1 MNAMIEGYIEDL
13 KDNLTSFGNALMVV
27 KLGSIDA
34 DVIDTIF
41 NVAHT
46 IKDNSAAM
54 EFEQVE
60 KVMHIMEDIL
70 HEIRNGTMKF
80 SNNIL
85 DILFACHDFLKVCL
99 DKIEKDNSDTS
110 IDISSILDL
119 CSVINIKNIESN
131 KFLHPSQI
139 IIPDDINSMLYIN
152 IDPKTWH
159 IMSDNLEKGFSPYSL
174 EVDFADGCIMK
185 SVHAWLIFQKIEA
198 FSMLIHSNPVRPDDK
213 SFKDGYFNME
223 GTTMQF
229 LLLTEKDIN
238 ELVADLEKLGNISS
252 IRSYYIHPKEINIL
266 LENHKMREKIQKSI
280 IDISI
285 QLVDLET
292 TSNNNLIN
300 DIADL
305 LDNISNLNFT
315 RSKNYIKLA
324 SKQIAEILREKVHL
338 KQNMDIRCM
347 EVITQVF
354 YVVETVLKTP
364 DNNQSNEQLRE
375 KILNLFIDEL
385 KNNDNYSTLKIGDI
399 LQSKGI
405 LKENDV
411 NEILEK
417 QKQSNRLKFGQI
429 AVKENKASAYEVI
442 NALKGQIPYR
452 EKNEFKTK
460 QDSASICINTS
471 KVDRLLDMLNELVAF
486 NSQLEQQVEAVCA
499 DKLELIN
506 TLSKET
512 KLIKEIQSLSESFRT
527 KSDAI

>member
-1 MNAMIEGYIEDL
+1 
-13 KDNLTSFGNALMVV
+13 
-27 KLGSIDA
+27 
-34 DVIDTIF
+34 
-41 NVAHT
+41 
-46 IKDNSAAM
+46 
-54 EFEQVE
+54 
-60 KVMHIMEDIL
+60 
-70 HEIRNGTMKF
+70 
-80 SNNIL
+80 
-85 DILFACHDFLKVCL
+85 
-99 DKIEKDNSDTS
+99 
-110 IDISSILDL
+110 
-119 CSVINIKNIESN
+119 
-131 KFLHPSQI
+131 
-139 IIPDDINSMLYIN
+139 
-152 IDPKTWH
+152 
-159 IMSDNLEKGFSPYSL
+159 
-174 EVDFADGCIMK
+174 
-185 SVHAWLIFQKIEA
+185 
-198 FSMLIHSNPVRPDDK
+198 
-213 SFKDGYFNME
+213 
-223 GTTMQF
+223 
-229 LLLTEKDIN
+229 
-238 ELVADLEKLGNISS
+238 
-252 IRSYYIHPKEINIL
+252 
-266 LENHKMREKIQKSI
+266 
-280 IDISI
+280 
-285 QLVDLET
+285 
-292 TSNNNLIN
+292 
-300 DIADL
+300 
-305 LDNISNLNFT
+305 
-315 RSKNYIKLA
+315 
-324 SKQIAEILREKVHL
+324 
-338 KQNMDIRCM
+338 M

>member
-338 KQNMDIRCM
+338 
-347 EVITQVF
+347 
-354 YVVETVLKTP
+354 
-364 DNNQSNEQLRE
+364 
-375 KILNLFIDEL
+375 
-385 KNNDNYSTLKIGDI
+385 
-399 LQSKGI
+399 
-405 LKENDV
+405 
-411 NEILEK
+411 
-417 QKQSNRLKFGQI
+417 
-429 AVKENKASAYEVI
+429 
-442 NALKGQIPYR
+442 
-452 EKNEFKTK
+452 
-460 QDSASICINTS
+460 
-471 KVDRLLDMLNELVAF
+471 
-486 NSQLEQQVEAVCA
+486 
-499 DKLELIN
+499 
-506 TLSKET
+506 
-512 KLIKEIQSLSESFRT
+512 
-527 KSDAI
+527 

>member
-1 MNAMIEGYIEDL
+1 
-13 KDNLTSFGNALMVV
+13 
-27 KLGSIDA
+27 
-34 DVIDTIF
+34 
-41 NVAHT
+41 
-46 IKDNSAAM
+46 
-54 EFEQVE
+54 
-60 KVMHIMEDIL
+60 
-70 HEIRNGTMKF
+70 
-80 SNNIL
+80 
-85 DILFACHDFLKVCL
+85 
-99 DKIEKDNSDTS
+99 
-110 IDISSILDL
+110 
-119 CSVINIKNIESN
+119 
-131 KFLHPSQI
+131 
-139 IIPDDINSMLYIN
+139 
-152 IDPKTWH
+152 
-159 IMSDNLEKGFSPYSL
+159 
-174 EVDFADGCIMK
+174 
-185 SVHAWLIFQKIEA
+185 
-198 FSMLIHSNPVRPDDK
+198 
-213 SFKDGYFNME
+213 
-223 GTTMQF
+223 
-229 LLLTEKDIN
+229 
-238 ELVADLEKLGNISS
+238 
-252 IRSYYIHPKEINIL
+252 
-266 LENHKMREKIQKSI
+266 
-280 IDISI
+280 
-285 QLVDLET
+285 
-292 TSNNNLIN
+292 
-300 DIADL
+300 
-305 LDNISNLNFT
+305 
-315 RSKNYIKLA
+315 
-324 SKQIAEILREKVHL
+324 
-338 KQNMDIRCM
+338 MDIRCM